1 MIQRPH
7 SPRRVFASELCG
19 AHRARL
25 CLADTVTP
33 HLA

>member
-7 SPRRVFASELCG
+7 SPRRVFTPGLCG
-19 AHRARL
+19 AHRGPL

-33 HLA
+33 HLD

>member
-7 SPRRVFASELCG
+7 SPRRVFTSELCG
-19 AHRARL
+19 AQL